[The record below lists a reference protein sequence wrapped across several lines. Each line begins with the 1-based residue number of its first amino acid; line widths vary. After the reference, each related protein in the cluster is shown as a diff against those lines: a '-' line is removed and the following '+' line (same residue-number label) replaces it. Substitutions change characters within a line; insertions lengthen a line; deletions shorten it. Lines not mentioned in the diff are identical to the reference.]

1 VREAAAAG
9 ARCVVFGP
17 AAALEPELAGAPPGA
32 VEVVD
37 SPDWIS
43 NSEEPAAAV
52 RSKRDASIVRAA
64 GAVADGSAAALVTA
78 GSTGAALA
86 AGLLT
91 VKRMPGV
98 YRPGLAVL
106 VPVPGRPV
114 LLLDV
119 GATVEV
125 RAEQLVQF
133 AFMGAAFMRG
143 VMGIEQPRAGLLNVG
158 EEPEKGTPALAE
170 AHALLRSLDSPPFEF
185 VGNVEGGGLTAGEA
199 DVVVTDGFTGNVA
212 IKLMEGT
219 TRTLIEAIR
228 SAIRSGT
235 ISKVGGALI
244 RGRLG
249 ELRKQLDPETVAG
262 AYLLGL
268 RSPVVV
274 CHGSST
280 RHAIANAI
288 ALASRAVEEDV
299 VGRTGAALEA
309 AGVGRPRG
317 DGGAQGAPASVPAD
331 TLGAR

>member
-1 VREAAAAG
+1 V
-9 ARCVVFGP
+9 
-17 AAALEPELAGAPPGA
+17 
-32 VEVVD
+32 
-37 SPDWIS
+37 
-43 NSEEPAAAV
+43 
-52 RSKRDASIVRAA
+52 
-64 GAVADGSAAALVTA
+64 
-78 GSTGAALA
+78 
-86 AGLLT
+86 LL
-91 VKRMPGV
+91 
-98 YRPGLAVL
+98 
-106 VPVPGRPV
+106 PVPGRPV

-143 VMGIEQPRAGLLNVG
+143 VMGVEQPRVGLLNVG
-158 EEPEKGTPALAE
+158 EEPEKGTPGAAE
-170 AHALLRSLDSPPFEF
+170 AHALLRGLQAPPFEF
-185 VGNVEGGGLTAGEA
+185 TGNVEGGGLTAGEA

-235 ISKVGGALI
+235 ISKLGGQLI

-249 ELRKQLDPETVAG
+249 ELRERLDPETVAG

-280 RHAIANAI
+280 RRAIANAI

-317 DGGAQGAPASVPAD
+317 DGGAQGEPASVPAD

>member
-9 ARCVVFGP
+9 AHCVVFGP
-17 AAALEPELAGAPPGA
+17 AATLQAELEGAPEGT

-37 SPDWIS
+37 SPEWIS

-52 RSKRDASIVRAA
+52 RSRRDASIVRAA
-64 GAVADGSAAALVTA
+64 AAVADGHADALVTP

-86 AGLLT
+86 AGLLK

-106 VPVPGRPV
+106 LPVPGRPV

-125 RAEQLVQF
+125 RPEQLVQF

-143 VMGIEQPRAGLLNVG
+143 VVGIEQPRVGLLNVG
-158 EEPEKGTPALAE
+158 EEPEKGTPVAAE

-185 VGNVEGGGLTAGEA
+185 AGNIEGGGVTAGEA

-212 IKLMEGT
+212 IKVMEGT
-219 TRTLIEAIR
+219 TRTLVDAIR

-235 ISKVGGALI
+235 LSKVGGLLI

-249 ELRKQLDPETVAG
+249 ELRTRLDPETVAG

-268 RSPVVV
+268 RGLVVV

-280 RHAIANAI
+280 RRAIANAV
-288 ALASRAVEEDV
+288 ALADRAVGEDV
-299 VGRTGAALEA
+299 VGRTGAALVA
-309 AGVGRPRG
+309 AGVSR
-317 DGGAQGAPASVPAD
+317 AASVPAD